1 MESLMIA
8 YAIIAVVLVG
18 YIGVIVVRTRRLER
32 ARQAE

>member
-18 YIGVIVVRTRRLER
+18 YIGAIVVRTRRLER